1 MNMLYKSVVIGYAP
15 AAKKMA
21 AAIEKK
27 SNEMDQKGWEF
38 VSFSITNSAKAILV
52 FRKPQDSPK
61 QAQLKEEAGNAE

>member
-1 MNMLYKSVVIGYAP
+1 
-15 AAKKMA
+15 MA